1 MLTDVRLGLL
11 SLVCLAL
18 GGCGTLYVA
27 QAARGQLQ
35 ILTAREPIKRV
46 LADPKTEPAL
56 KARLEGGARGA
67 RVRVTRARPA

>member
-1 MLTDVRLGLL
+1 MI
-11 SLVCLAL
+11 LVCLAL

-46 LADPKTEPAL
+46 LADPKADPGAQGSG
-56 KARLEGGARGA
+56 LEVVRDGA
-67 RVRVTRARPA
+67 RVRLARARAA